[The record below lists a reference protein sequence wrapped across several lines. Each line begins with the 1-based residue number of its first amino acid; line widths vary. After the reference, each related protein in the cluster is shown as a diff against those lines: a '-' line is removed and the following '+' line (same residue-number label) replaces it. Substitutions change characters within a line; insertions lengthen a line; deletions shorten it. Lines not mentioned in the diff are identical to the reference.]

1 MNYLH
6 VYLPTDESTILPR
19 YIVSWVEDDSVA
31 LYQRQVEQALL
42 EQWPSVEVDVT
53 TYAHSLYVETDLP
66 GVDKEVVISIIE
78 KVWAK
83 FDWLVTE

>member
-19 YIVSWVEDDSVA
+19 NIASWVEDDSVA

-42 EQWPSVEVDVT
+42 EQWPSVEVDVI
-53 TYAHSLYVETDLP
+53 TYAYSLYVETDMP
-66 GVDKEVVISIIE
+66 GVDKEVVRAIIE
-78 KVWAK
+78 KVWAT

>member
-19 YIVSWVEDDSVA
+19 NIVSWVEDDSVA

-42 EQWPSVEVDVT
+42 EQWPSVEVDVI
-53 TYAHSLYVETDLP
+53 TYAYSLYVETDVP
-66 GVDKEVVISIIE
+66 GMDKEVVRAIIE
-78 KVWAK
+78 KVWAT

>member
-31 LYQRQVEQALL
+31 LYQLQVEQALL

-53 TYAHSLYVETDLP
+53 TYAHTLYVETDVP
-66 GVDKEVVISIIE
+66 EVDKEVVKAIIE
-78 KVWAK
+78 KVWAT

>member
-42 EQWPSVEVDVT
+42 EQWPSVEVDVI
-53 TYAHSLYVETDLP
+53 TYAHSLYVETDVP
-66 GVDKEVVISIIE
+66 EVDKEVVKAIIE
-78 KVWAK
+78 KVWAT